1 MMTEKNQEYSF
12 QPWLRQYDAHVKT
25 HLTYPDKNLSDL
37 FDEVSLDCPDRVFL
51 IHHSESMSF
60 REIKELVDRLSSNLM
75 SLGLK
80 KGERVALIL
89 PNCPQFVIS
98 YYAILKAG
106 GVVVA
111 LNPNFRMPEYEF
123 LLDDSK
129 PVLVICQQK
138 HLDELGSFFIL
149 NNSFQLIV
157 SGFQAEKN
165 YYKTAIKKGEHGSV
179 EIHSFTELTDKK
191 LSLKSKEY
199 PAISCSDPAIFQYS
213 GGTTGMPK
221 AAIGLHRNIIANVL
235 QFINWC
241 KLQKKDEVILAA
253 IPLYHVYGM
262 VLAMNMGVLLGATI
276 VLVDDPREIDFML
289 DQIESHQVS
298 FFPGVPAMYHAI
310 NQNGRVQRGKANL
323 MSIKACISG
332 SYTLH
337 VNIKREFEKF
347 TGGKLIEGYGLSE
360 APTATHCN
368 PLYGV
373 NKEGSIGLPLP
384 DVSCRVVDLVNGTED
399 VQPGQPGELIIN
411 APQVMAGYFYNP
423 EEEEQAL
430 QNGWLYTGDVVIMDQ
445 DGYFYIIDRKKSLI
459 KVGGLQ
465 VWPNEI
471 EKTINSHP
479 KVLECA
485 VGGIPEAVMGERIVA
500 WVVNQEKVSIETE
513 EIIAWCK
520 DRLATYKIPA
530 EIIFTSKLPKTG
542 VGKILRRELIADYIK
557 QNNTRIA

>member
-199 PAISCSDPAIFQYS
+199 PAISCS
-213 GGTTGMPK
+213 
-221 AAIGLHRNIIANVL
+221 
-235 QFINWC
+235 
-241 KLQKKDEVILAA
+241 
-253 IPLYHVYGM
+253 
-262 VLAMNMGVLLGATI
+262 
-276 VLVDDPREIDFML
+276 
-289 DQIESHQVS
+289 
-298 FFPGVPAMYHAI
+298 HA
-310 NQNGRVQRGKANL
+310 
-323 MSIKACISG
+323 
-332 SYTLH
+332 
-337 VNIKREFEKF
+337 
-347 TGGKLIEGYGLSE
+347 
-360 APTATHCN
+360 
-368 PLYGV
+368 
-373 NKEGSIGLPLP
+373 
-384 DVSCRVVDLVNGTED
+384 
-399 VQPGQPGELIIN
+399 
-411 APQVMAGYFYNP
+411 
-423 EEEEQAL
+423 
-430 QNGWLYTGDVVIMDQ
+430 
-445 DGYFYIIDRKKSLI
+445 
-459 KVGGLQ
+459 
-465 VWPNEI
+465 
-471 EKTINSHP
+471 
-479 KVLECA
+479 
-485 VGGIPEAVMGERIVA
+485 
-500 WVVNQEKVSIETE
+500 
-513 EIIAWCK
+513 
-520 DRLATYKIPA
+520 
-530 EIIFTSKLPKTG
+530 
-542 VGKILRRELIADYIK
+542 
-557 QNNTRIA
+557 